1 MQRRAINVLMRKSD
15 LILVERI
22 KRYRER
28 PKITLVE
35 EVKNGIVIKEITKST
50 ILNKIEWWRRIH
62 VANSNWSHGNPSL
75 TQIFGNNRLL

>member
-28 PKITLVE
+28 PKITLIE

-62 VANSNWSHGNPSL
+62 VANSN
-75 TQIFGNNRLL
+75 

>member
-22 KRYRER
+22 KRYSER

-35 EVKNGIVIKEITKST
+35 EVKNGIVIKEITKSM

-62 VANSNWSHGNPSL
+62 VANSN
-75 TQIFGNNRLL
+75 

>member
-1 MQRRAINVLMRKSD
+1 MQRRAINVPMRKGD

-22 KRYRER
+22 KRYSER

-62 VANSNWSHGNPSL
+62 VANSN
-75 TQIFGNNRLL
+75 

>member
-62 VANSNWSHGNPSL
+62 VANSN
-75 TQIFGNNRLL
+75 